1 MTARPAATL
10 LALVLM
16 PSCGAEMDAEPS
28 MAPPPAE
35 QEMKRADSGRAG
47 GAPGGGARPKM
58 TGNRAAREEMAPAA
72 PMAEG
77 TVMADMDDAAAPM
90 KKAEEP
96 ADEAEKDRAQSG
108 DDEAP
113 ATRAWFPETF
123 LWRPLVITDE
133 AGLATVNFTVP
144 DTLTTWRVLGLAA
157 SRDGAQ
163 SGSVT
168 SFMSTLPVY
177 VDPVVPEKLRLG
189 DRVFLPVQVVNTT
202 EESVSGLLTVEG
214 LGLTASGAGQVTVG
228 PGGAIVERVT
238 AVAAQPGP
246 GRLAVRFASA
256 DAAVKE
262 LVIEPT
268 GRPNAQSRGGLLV
281 GAASMDLATPA
292 NTEHAELRVT
302 LHPGPLG
309 LLRAELD
316 RSAGAS
322 AYDAPFTFALGVDGA
337 ATLTALGAAPDEAA
351 VASLRSA
358 RIRGY
363 QSLVRQLREVG
374 PDQALA
380 VAMISRA
387 PETDELAW
395 RLAEVSR
402 QRLAEVQRPDG
413 SWTVPQGSTVQR
425 LLVTTA
431 SCAWAVN
438 ETGSRVLAAG
448 AVERLYDVAFAPE
461 VADAYTAAWVLRAG
475 LADSATAEALRA
487 IVKDAVSV
495 GGDGLAKVTLPA
507 GVVGPDGRPPQEA
520 EVLALAALAL
530 EGDERPALLAALMSA
545 WAPGRGFGGPA
556 ASVAALD
563 ALKLSSLGTKPESMA
578 VVLKID
584 GVEVTRH
591 TLRAEAVGEVV
602 VLRAPAPKVGEHHYE
617 LVADGAWPGLAY
629 RVDLTA
635 WTPWTGETGSSGL
648 RVMVGHD
655 ELSVGDP
662 AQITMT
668 VSGPE
673 SQSLLVEHRPPV
685 GFRLDGS
692 TLTGGTLVRADDE
705 SIVARV
711 TVGPSGLAYAQRDR
725 HADLGRHPVH
735 RGDLGELRVQ
745 PQRHR
750 RHPADPV
757 DG

>member
-1 MTARPAATL
+1 MTARPNVAL
-10 LALVLM
+10 LALLLS
-16 PSCGAEMDAEPS
+16 PSCAQMDAEPS

-47 GAPGGGARPKM
+47 GAPGGGARPKASAA
-58 TGNRAAREEMAPAA
+58 RAAREEMAPAA
-72 PMAEG
+72 PMPEGASMAEL
-77 TVMADMDDAAAPM
+77 DDATRNMIMEA
-90 KKAEEP
+90 P
-96 ADEAEKDRAQSG
+96 ADEDKKDRAQG
-108 DDEAP
+108 GEEEAP
-113 ATRAWFPETF
+113 TTRAWFPETF

-133 AGLATVNFTVP
+133 AGLATVSFTVP

-163 SGSVT
+163 AGAVT
-168 SFMSTLPVY
+168 SFLSTLPIY

-189 DRVFLPVQVVNTT
+189 DQVFLPVQVVNTT
-202 EESVSGLLTVEG
+202 DTSVSGLLTVEG
-214 LGLTASGAGQVTVG
+214 LGLSASGAGQVTVG
-228 PGGAIVERVT
+228 PGGAVVERVT
-238 AVAAQPGP
+238 AVASQPGP

-268 GRPNAQSRGGLLV
+268 GRPSAQSRGGLLV

-292 NTEHAELRVT
+292 NTEHAELLVT

-316 RSAGAS
+316 RAAGS
-322 AYDAPFTFALGVDGA
+322 GAYDAPFTFTLGVDGA

-351 VASLRSA
+351 IASLRAA

-380 VAMISRA
+380 VAAISRA
-387 PETDELAW
+387 PEDDELAW

-402 QRLAEVQRPDG
+402 QRLAEAQRPDG
-413 SWTVPQGSTVQR
+413 SWSVPQGSTVQR

-475 LADSATAEALRA
+475 LADAASAEALRGV
-487 IVKDAVSV
+487 VKDAVSV
-495 GGDGLAKVTLPA
+495 GGDGLARVSLPA
-507 GVVGPDGRPPQEA
+507 GVVGPDGRPPQVA

-563 ALKLSSLGTKPESMA
+563 ALKLSSLGAKPESMA
-578 VVLKID
+578 VALKID
-584 GVEVTRH
+584 GVEVTRRA
-591 TLRAEAVGEVV
+591 LRADAVGEVV
-602 VLRAPAPKVGEHHYE
+602 VLRAPAPLVGEHHYE

-629 RVDLTA
+629 RLDLTA
-635 WTPWTGETGSSGL
+635 WTPWTGEAGASGL
-648 RVMVGHD
+648 KVIVDHD

-662 AQITMT
+662 AQITLT

-673 SQSLLVEHRPPV
+673 NEPLLVEHRPPV
-685 GFRLDGS
+685 GFRIDGQS
-692 TLTGGTLVRADDE
+692 LTGGTLVRADDE
-705 SIVARV
+705 SIVVAL
-711 TVGPSGLAYAQRDR
+711 TLGPSGLAT
-725 HADLGRHPVH
+725 LGVVATPTLAGTLSTGATSVSLASNPDVIGVTPPTPWTVR
-735 RGDLGELRVQ
+735 
-745 PQRHR
+745 
-750 RHPADPV
+750 
-757 DG
+757 